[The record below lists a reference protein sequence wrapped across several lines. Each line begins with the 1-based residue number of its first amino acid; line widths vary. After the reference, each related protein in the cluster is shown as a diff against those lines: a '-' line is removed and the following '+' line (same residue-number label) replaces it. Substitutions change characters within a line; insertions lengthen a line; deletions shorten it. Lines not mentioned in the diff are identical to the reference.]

1 MQILRGRPQRTGRV
15 EGLSVVRKILPG
27 EMPGRAHRARV
38 ELRALRELRTQSL
51 SAAARVGREEVGDA
65 HMTAKEF
72 LRRARSVDRRVDE
85 ASERVERLRERLEAG
100 RMSRL
105 TGMPRGGSGDWTQT
119 ADRLIELE
127 QAVNRRTRELVRWK
141 LAAIDAIRAV
151 EEPRLAEVLELY
163 YIDGF
168 TWEQVAQR
176 MGLDLRWVYRLH
188 GKALMMV
195 RVPEEI
201 DH

>member
-1 MQILRGRPQRTGRV
+1 
-15 EGLSVVRKILPG
+15 
-27 EMPGRAHRARV
+27 
-38 ELRALRELRTQSL
+38 
-51 SAAARVGREEVGDA
+51 
-65 HMTAKEF
+65 MTAKEF
-72 LRRARSVDRRVDE
+72 LRRARAVDRRVDE
-85 ASERVERLRERLEAG
+85 AQERVERLRARLEAG
-100 RMSRL
+100 RMSSV
-105 TGMPRGGSGDWTQT
+105 TGMPRGGSSDWTQT

-127 QAVNRRTRELVRWK
+127 QAVNERTRELVRWK

-168 TWEQVAQR
+168 TWDQVAQR

-195 RVPEEI
+195 RVPDEI

>member
-1 MQILRGRPQRTGRV
+1 
-15 EGLSVVRKILPG
+15 
-27 EMPGRAHRARV
+27 
-38 ELRALRELRTQSL
+38 
-51 SAAARVGREEVGDA
+51 
-65 HMTAKEF
+65 MTAKEF
-72 LRRARSVDRRVDE
+72 LGRARSVDRRVDE

-127 QAVNRRTRELVRWK
+127 QAVNARTRELVRWK
-141 LAAIDAIRAV
+141 LAAIDAIRQV

-168 TWEQVAQR
+168 TWGQVAQR
-176 MGLDLRWVYRLH
+176 MGITERWALILH
-188 GKALMMV
+188 GRALTLV
-195 RVPEEI
+195 KVPKEI
-201 DH
+201 CGSSL